1 MKEATKQSSSS
12 LELNWTFK
20 ISFKNNDNA
29 DSALRLT
36 ELFEPEF

>member
-20 ISFKNNDNA
+20 ISFKNNNNTN
-29 DSALRLT
+29 SALRLT